1 MNSLRF
7 LRPHLAVFWAIL
19 VLGTVITWRFLP
31 TTTSQIAYV
40 LLFVFSTIN
49 ILLKQGRIAGLSTMF
64 LVLVS
69 VNYWLLDESINGVI
83 GNAVLIL
90 AAVLIGRVIEETD
103 DHVRTPITFWLL
115 LGLGLSQVNT
125 IFSHWPISFF
135 NRALLSGI
143 CFYLFWR
150 LIELRDSQG
159 SFQLVRHFLFVAVTV
174 MVVVGSIIWANFPQ
188 LTPF

>member
-125 IFSHWPISFF
+125 IFSTGRSPS
-135 NRALLSGI
+135 
-143 CFYLFWR
+143 
-150 LIELRDSQG
+150 
-159 SFQLVRHFLFVAVTV
+159 
-174 MVVVGSIIWANFPQ
+174 
-188 LTPF
+188 LTEHS

>member
-40 LLFVFSTIN
+40 LLFVFSTIS

-150 LIELRDSQG
+150 LIELRDSSS